1 MRVHRV
7 EGEEPQMRHLVWFI
21 AAVVL
26 LVPAVAM
33 QITNEV
39 RWDTADFV
47 IFGGMLIA
55 ACLAFEATTAL
66 TNRARYRIA
75 GGLTMVATFFVV
87 WLALSCGWSSPLVS
101 WVPARRIA

>member
-1 MRVHRV
+1 
-7 EGEEPQMRHLVWFI
+7 MRHLVWFI

-26 LVPAVAM
+26 LVPAAAM

-55 ACLAFEATTAL
+55 ACLAFEAMTAL
-66 TNRARYRIA
+66 TNRSCYRIA
-75 GGLTMVATFFVV
+75 GGLAIVATFFVV
-87 WLALSCGWSSPLVS
+87 WLELAVGIMGPG
-101 WVPARRIA
+101 